1 METYTADL
9 ESIGEWQGQEQEAV
23 DCWNRWVA
31 PALAALDEQLG
42 EAVRADVELGLASEA
57 AWEQFCDTNDKES
70 FPELGQRVASMV
82 NGWFTQFC
90 TR

>member
-1 METYTADL
+1 MKPFTAEL

-42 EAVRADVELGLASEA
+42 ESDSADAELGYAREA
-57 AWEQFCDTNDKES
+57 AWEQFCDTTDAES

-82 NGWFTQFC
+82 NGWLTQFC